1 MTFFPEID
9 IKKTKSNAD
18 KKLSEYLRWI
28 LIAGESYEQ
37 KVTAVYSFEPR
48 QPHGTPSKP
57 VERLVVNRVSA
68 EQELEAIQ
76 SAINRLYNPI
86 HRVILIERY
95 IYQTKDID
103 IAEKIGYERTQYY
116 SIMDNALIA
125 FAHSYKNG
133 VLIEEIGKIAEKRRT
148 TSAQN

>member
-18 KKLSEYLRWI
+18 KKLSEYVRWR
-28 LIAGESYEQ
+28 LIAGENGEQ
-37 KVTAVYSFEPR
+37 KVTAVYTFEPR
-48 QPHGTPSKP
+48 QKHGSPSRP
-57 VERLVVNRVSA
+57 VEKLAINRVDA
-68 EQELEAIQ
+68 ESELEAIET
-76 SAINRLYNPI
+76 AINRLYNPI

-95 IYQTKDID
+95 KFLTKDIE
-103 IAEKIGYERTQYY
+103 ISEQVGYEKTQYY

-148 TSAQN
+148 TSVQN